1 MNNSFDIKRARKD
14 TRDWGSYQINPGS
27 IPVG

>member
-1 MNNSFDIKRARKD
+1 MNNSFDIKRARED
-14 TRDWGSYQINPGS
+14 TRDWGNYQISPGS